1 MTSRAVL
8 LYIPHMGTIDLR
20 TLLDY
25 QLAQLLR
32 QQEGL
37 RSPDADQ
44 AVATIAQEIEHR
56 AIRKRWREEGSL
68 WRNRGKR

>member
-1 MTSRAVL
+1 MSATWL
-8 LYIPHMGTIDLR
+8 DIPHLGLTDLR

-37 RSPDADQ
+37 RSPDAGQ

-68 WRNRGKR
+68 WQNRGKR